1 MATLRE
7 DADKIIKAALE
18 AALPDNAVKKALE
31 GHTFSGGRVR
41 LVAAGKAAWQ
51 MAKTASEMLGSRI
64 EAGVV
69 VTKYGHSMGPSP
81 ISTSG
86 RPATPCRTKTASG
99 ARRRPSTW

>member
-51 MAKTASEMLGSRI
+51 MAKTASDLLGSRI

-69 VTKYGHSMGPSP
+69 VTK
-81 ISTSG
+81 
-86 RPATPCRTKTASG
+86 
-99 ARRRPSTW
+99 